1 MPSMTR
7 RKKLTFTAGAAAAAL
22 LVAGL
27 GAAGAIAASDV
38 FSPSEE
44 RKAVIDDAASQL
56 GVEPAELSDAL
67 KQALKN
73 RIDEALDDG
82 RLTQEQADELK
93 ERIDA
98 DDYPLLFGRGG
109 HGGPGGFG
117 RHGHFEVLATAAS
130 FLGMTEAELRE
141 ELQDKTL
148 AEIAKEQ
155 GKTAAGLVQQLVA
168 TQTKRI
174 DEAVA
179 DGKLSEEQAAGL
191 KAELT
196 ERMEALVDGELRRP
210 GGGRHHLGSGRGRDR
225 RERHRSSA
233 ALPPSRTRSVDQH
246 RGQASSLAPI
256 HVRDHSLERG
266 ASLVRGGTS
275 FEGLHPS
282 NA

>member
-1 MPSMTR
+1 M
-7 RKKLTFTAGAAAAAL
+7 
-22 LVAGL
+22 
-27 GAAGAIAASDV
+27 

-44 RKAVIDDAASQL
+44 SKAVIDDAASQL
-56 GVEPAELSDAL
+56 GVEPSELSDAL

-73 RIDEALDDG
+73 RIDEAVDDG
-82 RLTQEQADELK
+82 RLTAG
-93 ERIDA
+93 A
-98 DDYPLLFGRGG
+98 GRRAEGANRRG
-109 HGGPGGFG
+109 RLPAALRPRRTRPGPGGFG
-117 RHGHFEVLATAAS
+117 RHGHFEILATAAS

-179 DGKLSEEQAAGL
+179 DGKLTDEQAAEL
-191 KAELT
+191 KADLE
-196 ERMEALVDGELRRP
+196 ERMEALVDGELRGPGDGRRP
-210 GGGRHHLGSGRGRDR
+210 LGSGRGPDR

-233 ALPPSRTRSVDQH
+233 GLPPRDEI
-246 RGQASSLAPI
+246 GLPASGSGVEPGPDPRPAI
-256 HVRDHSLERG
+256 THSIEG
-266 ASLVRGGTS
+266 HPSFEGGTS
-275 FEGLHPS
+275 FEGLHPP